1 MSETTITLP
10 ESLTIH
16 HIEGQL
22 GDLRL
27 AFQTDGDTLNLEASK
42 VEAIDTSGLQLLLA
56 LIKQALADNKTI
68 QWVTPSEQ
76 LTTSA
81 SKLGLTEKLMLS

>member
-1 MSETTITLP
+1 MSETSITLP

-16 HIEGQL
+16 QIEGQL

-27 AFQTDGDTLNLEASK
+27 AFQADADTLNLEASN

-56 LIKQALADNKTI
+56 LIKQAQSQNKTI
-68 QWVTPSEQ
+68 QWITPSEQ

-81 SKLGLTEKLMLS
+81 TKLGLTEKLMLS

>member
-16 HIEGQL
+16 HIESQL

-27 AFQTDGDTLNLEASK
+27 AFQSDAETFNLEGSK
-42 VEAIDTSGLQLLLA
+42 VETIDTSGLQLLLA
-56 LIKQALADNKTI
+56 LIKSAQAANKTI
-68 QWVTPSEQ
+68 QWTAPSEQ

-81 SKLGLTEKLMLS
+81 SKLGLSEKLMLS